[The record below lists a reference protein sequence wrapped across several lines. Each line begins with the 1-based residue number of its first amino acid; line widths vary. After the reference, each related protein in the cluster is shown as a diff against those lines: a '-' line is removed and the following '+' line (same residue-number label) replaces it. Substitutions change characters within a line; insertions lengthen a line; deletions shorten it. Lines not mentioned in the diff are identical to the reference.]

1 MGWSQY
7 FVAVDNR
14 GVAVSLTGWNGARS
28 TVWVKH
34 AFGAHKEASAITLL
48 RIHRHDSAFC
58 MHLYAPVRTIL
69 YTVRLAVITH
79 IAAMSLV
86 VINTM
91 AMGHPVAIEMAV

>member
-1 MGWSQY
+1 MAY
-7 FVAVDNR
+7 
-14 GVAVSLTGWNGARS
+14 
-28 TVWVKH
+28 H
-34 AFGAHKEASAITLL
+34 
-48 RIHRHDSAFC
+48 